1 MAIMSNDIMYS
12 NRGENEWRSPSAI
25 ALQNRFHNKAD
36 DLFSLG
42 KMQKRLCTWMKEK
55 TDFSASD
62 VNDISRF
69 LLSSEYE
76 FARMLL
82 RSRAE
87 SLGEIKK
94 DVDDLYPNDNPL
106 QLLYE
111 KRENLIDELLK
122 INFVSKWGN
131 AIAED
136 DSWQIFA
143 RHMPWHDDY
152 SRESIRRFFRLIGK
166 IGIITDVLC
175 QKASDYGINVDYS
188 QFDEF
193 VREQEVARLTDERLA
208 NAIEAC
214 AEHIN
219 SHADWAVV
227 YLVFRQYYG
236 WNDGMEEF
244 QRRINALKFTKK
256 LVECKDV
263 GKSINSKKGG
273 WMNDRIEKWPSNKQ
287 KKFAEVFIKA
297 INSELSK

>member
-1 MAIMSNDIMYS
+1 MAIMSNNIMYS

-42 KMQKRLCTWMKEK
+42 KLHKRLCVWMKEK
-55 TDFSASD
+55 MEIYASQ
-62 VNDISRF
+62 VHDISRF
-69 LLSSEYE
+69 LLSPEYE
-76 FARMLL
+76 FARMIL

-94 DVDDLYPNDNPL
+94 DVNDLYPNDNPL

-152 SRESIRRFFRLIGK
+152 SRESIRLFFRLIGK
-166 IGIITDVLC
+166 IGIMTDVLC
-175 QKASDYGINVDYS
+175 QKASDYGLIIDYS

-193 VREQEVARLTDERLA
+193 VREQKIADLTDERLT

-227 YLVFRQYYG
+227 YLVLRQYYKKK
-236 WNDGMEEF
+236 DGMEEF

-273 WMNDRIEKWPSNKQ
+273 WMNDHIEKWPSNKQ
-287 KKFAEVFIKA
+287 KKFAEAFTKA
-297 INSELSK
+297 IESELSK

>member
-87 SLGEIKK
+87 ALGEIKK

-193 VREQEVARLTDERLA
+193 VHEQEVARLTDERLA

-227 YLVFRQYYG
+227 YLVLRQYYG

-273 WMNDRIEKWPSNKQ
+273 WMNERIEKWP
-287 KKFAEVFIKA
+287 
-297 INSELSK
+297 